1 MLPKTEDGI
10 FCTLTNKNGTKLTIL
25 NFGATITSLKIPIS
39 TGKKVDVVLGFENL
53 KNYQTSFHL
62 PSPPYLGSVVGR
74 YAGRIHKGNF
84 AIDQRHFNLTKNHGE
99 NHLHGGEKGLSKVF
113 WQIKKISTAEN
124 PSITLSYDSPSTDDN
139 YPGDLHVE
147 VTYTLTETNEL
158 VVDFVAKSS
167 ADTIINLTQHS
178 YFNLDG
184 HSESINNQSLYVNA
198 EKILEITNENIPTG
212 KFIDLKNHEF
222 NFQTPQKCPLKID
235 TTFVLDDKKD
245 CKASLFSPKNNLKML
260 VFTTQPSVHIY
271 VGGNCFN
278 QLNGKE
284 NIDYHT
290 QSGICFETQ
299 NFPDA
304 PNHSHFPNAILKK
317 NEIYKH
323 STTFKFEIG

>member
-1 MLPKTEDGI
+1 MLPKMEDEI
-10 FCTLTNKNGTKLTIL
+10 FYTLANKNGTELTIL

-39 TGKKVDVVLGFENL
+39 TGKIVDVVLGFENL
-53 KNYQTSFHL
+53 KNYQASFHL
-62 PSPPYLGSVVGR
+62 PSPPYFGSVVGR
-74 YAGRIHKGNF
+74 YAGRIHNGNF
-84 AIDQRHFNLTKNHGE
+84 AIEQKHFKLTKNHGD

-124 PSITLSYDSPSTDDN
+124 PSITLTYDSPSSDDN
-139 YPGDLHVE
+139 YPGDLQVE
-147 VTYTLTETNEL
+147 VTYTLTEINEL

-184 HSESINNQSLYVNA
+184 HSESINNQAVYVNA
-198 EKILEITNENIPTG
+198 DKILETTNENIPTG

-222 NFQTPQKCPLKID
+222 NFQTPQNCPLKID
-235 TTFVLDDKKD
+235 NTFVLDDKKD

-260 VFTTQPSVHIY
+260 LFTTQPSVHIY

-278 QLNGKE
+278 QLKGKE
-284 NIDYHT
+284 NTDYHT